1 MRRLL
6 GSVLAVLAL
15 AACGGGTG
23 DSTPPAGAPAGTV
36 DAPATADAAL
46 DFTATTIDGGQI
58 EGSSLEGRDVVLWFW
73 APW

>member
-6 GSVLAVLAL
+6 SSVLSVLVL
-15 AACGGGTG
+15 AACGGGAG
-23 DSTPPAGAPAGTV
+23 DTAQSAGAPDGTAE
-36 DAPATADAAL
+36 APVAADAAL